1 MAGGQA
7 RRGRVRGSPR
17 AFDREALLWFRA
29 NPCSRGSASEVVMA
43 VDISDRYKRKLKLPN
58 YADLHARIKLRSLV
72 ERHRTRRRE
81 KLNTAIPART
91 LAHPCQI
98 TDALEAAAPHFL
110 EHGW

>member
-1 MAGGQA
+1 
-7 RRGRVRGSPR
+7 
-17 AFDREALLWFRA
+17 
-29 NPCSRGSASEVVMA
+29 MA

-72 ERHRTRRRE
+72 ERHRARRRE

-110 EHGW
+110 EHGWAFIEGVFPPTITRRSWSTGRTGPTSWRRARS